1 MHQNLVT
8 VKELPPDKLNSHF
21 ANVSDTI
28 ITKDQSK
35 LNDLSFLKRFCESKI
50 SNSTLTIPPIA
61 IYEVYNALLQLKQTG
76 TRGLDDLDGKI
87 IKMSAH
93 VITETV
99 TYIYNLCID
108 KNYFPKAFK
117 QAKVIPIYKSGDNK
131 DPSNYRPISILSVLS
146 KPLEKHINKHLLSY
160 LKTNELI
167 HPNQSGFREHHSCH
181 TALTTLVDTFY
192 KNINKNEFTGVL
204 FVDFAKAFDVIDHD
218 LILRKLTLYGL
229 SNDTLHLISFLSNRK
244 QLVCINTIK
253 SDFLPVKYG
262 IPQGSV
268 LGPLLFSLYINDLPL
283 FIKALC
289 ELFADDT
296 TIHSSHSNLNNL
308 LLSLQES
315 INNLLQWTEL
325 NHMSLNSYKTK
336 HMTITTRQKRQ
347 NISSRMP
354 LYIGNEKIVEVATH
368 KVLGVTIDNNLS
380 WTNHVNELTKRVSQ
394 KLYQLAKIKHFLNAH
409 ARKLFFH
416 SHIQPIID
424 YASTLWDSAS
434 TNTLKPLVSIHK
446 RALKLTL
453 LKSTSLTAHDYKLLD
468 VLPLKLKLEFNKG
481 IIMHKI
487 VFGYAPSNLKLNFH
501 LNQSRHSH
509 KLVVPRPRLDLF
521 KCSLMYSGG
530 NLWNN
535 LPLSIKILSDHK
547 AFKKTFKQYLM
558 EKITTN
564 ID

>member
-1 MHQNLVT
+1 M
-8 VKELPPDKLNSHF
+8 
-21 ANVSDTI
+21 
-28 ITKDQSK
+28 
-35 LNDLSFLKRFCESKI
+35 
-50 SNSTLTIPPIA
+50 
-61 IYEVYNALLQLKQTG
+61 
-76 TRGLDDLDGKI
+76 
-87 IKMSAH
+87 
-93 VITETV
+93 
-99 TYIYNLCID
+99 
-108 KNYFPKAFK
+108 
-117 QAKVIPIYKSGDNK
+117 
-131 DPSNYRPISILSVLS
+131 
-146 KPLEKHINKHLLSY
+146 
-160 LKTNELI
+160 
-167 HPNQSGFREHHSCH
+167 
-181 TALTTLVDTFY
+181 
-192 KNINKNEFTGVL
+192 
-204 FVDFAKAFDVIDHD
+204 DFAKAFDVIDHD
-218 LILRKLTLYGL
+218 LLLRKLTLYGL
-229 SNDTLHLISFLSNRK
+229 SNDTLHLISSFLSNRE

-268 LGPLLFSLYINDLPL
+268 LSPLLFSLYINDLPL

-336 HMTITTRQKRQ
+336 YMTITTRQKRQ
-347 NISSRMP
+347 NVSSRMP

-416 SHIQPIID
+416 AHIQPIID

-434 TNTLKPLVSIHK
+434 ANTLKPLVSIHK

-487 VFGYAPSNLKLNFH
+487 VFGYAPSNLKLNFVS
-501 LNQSRHSH
+501 NQNRHSH

-530 NLWNN
+530 KLWNN
-535 LPLSIKILSDHK
+535 LPLSIKKLSDHK